1 MRLAK
6 EVVFHNGL
14 LKRQLF
20 SETSAPP
27 HMETF
32 CSNTVTVTLHML
44 LCCLDWT
51 SMLHIVVDVDD
62 TALIQSSPP

>member
-14 LKRQLF
+14 LKHQLF
-20 SETSAPP
+20 PGPP

-32 CSNTVTVTLHML
+32 SSNTVTVTLHML

-51 SMLHIVVDVDD
+51 SMLHIVVEVDD
-62 TALIQSSPP
+62 TALIQRGPP